1 VIRAHKLIDYMNQV
15 GERVPLNNR
24 YAPIHTEIA
33 TFMSKSIEKAGKFQL
48 GTFGG
53 EDLNVLTNTGTEQL
67 VEGILSVPYP
77 YTYYEVT
84 IDPDDGDRINLSVVI
99 VPMEDYLTYPAG
111 SGEEA
116 DLILKLVGES
126 HELSLDL
133 THLLVYFH
141 VVPLGLMM
149 DPMFVIFGLLNNTVE
164 LRCIANPFTPD
175 AELESANND
184 ASYCEGLMRQ
194 ASNLLSLS
202 QALLT
207 ANGVEV
213 VIEKAP
219 ERLNKQRVKS
229 GRVPLFGHHIVKI
242 GGVSSCGNI
251 IGKGMERASPRK
263 HWRRGHVRTCHRG
276 EVNEFKIPIPASLIN
291 GRGFISKEYEV

>member
-1 VIRAHKLIDYMNQV
+1 VIRAHKLIDYMNQL
-15 GERVPLNNR
+15 GERVPPNKR
-24 YAPIHTEIA
+24 YAFVHSDIA
-33 TFMSKSIEKAGKFQL
+33 AFMSKSIERAGKFQL

-53 EDLNVLTNTGTEQL
+53 EDLKVLTNTGIEQL
-67 VEGILSVPYP
+67 KEGILSVPYP

-84 IDPDDGDRINLSVVI
+84 IVPDDGDRINLSMII
-99 VPMEDYLTYPAG
+99 VPMDAYLTHPAG
-111 SGEEA
+111 DAKEV
-116 DLILKLVGES
+116 DLILGLVGES
-126 HELSLDL
+126 SVLNLEL

-149 DPMFVIFGLLNNTVE
+149 DPMFVTFGLLNDTVE

-184 ASYCEGLMRQ
+184 VSYCEGLMCQ
-194 ASNLLSLS
+194 VSNLLSLS

-229 GRVPLFGHHIVKI
+229 GRVPLFDHHIVKI

-263 HWRRGHVRTCHRG
+263 HWRRGHVRTYHRG
-276 EVNEFKIPIPASLIN
+276 EVNEFRAPIPASLIN
-291 GRGFISKEYEV
+291 GRGFISKEYEA